1 MQHTKLHGG
10 KRPGAGRPRNSGKH
24 GEPTQPVRVPM
35 SLLAEVQDLVS
46 NKGHALGRTVPL
58 FSAGVRAGLPTA
70 ADDHVAA
77 RIDLHNHLA
86 PNASET
92 FLVRVQGDSMRDAG
106 MQDGDVLVVD
116 RSLPAKEG
124 AIVIAALDGEL
135 TVKRLRR
142 KGQAIELWPEN
153 EAYPVIRVQPDQEC
167 HVMGV
172 VTNVIHP
179 V

>member
-1 MQHTKLHGG
+1 
-10 KRPGAGRPRNSGKH
+10 
-24 GEPTQPVRVPM
+24 
-35 SLLAEVQDLVS
+35 
-46 NKGHALGRTVPL
+46 
-58 FSAGVRAGLPTA
+58 
-70 ADDHVAA
+70 
-77 RIDLHNHLA
+77 
-86 PNASET
+86 
-92 FLVRVQGDSMRDAG
+92 MRDAG